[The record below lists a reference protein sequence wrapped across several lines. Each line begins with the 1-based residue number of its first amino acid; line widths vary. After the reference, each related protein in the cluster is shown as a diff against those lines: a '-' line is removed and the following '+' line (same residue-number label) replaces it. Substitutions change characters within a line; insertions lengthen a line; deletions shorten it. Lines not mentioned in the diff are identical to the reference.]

1 MMVTEA
7 GAIYLTRCSF
17 EESKSGKTTNV
28 SASFEIQPNNLFSR
42 VVVKLIGKKLLGS
55 TREALKN
62 DLSDLDNVEP
72 VT

>member
-1 MMVTEA
+1 MMATEA
-7 GAIYLTRCSF
+7 GAIYPTRCSL
-17 EESKSGKTTNV
+17 EESKSGKTTDV
-28 SASFEIQPNNLFSR
+28 SASFEIQSNNLFSR

>member
-1 MMVTEA
+1 MMATET
-7 GAIYLTRCSF
+7 GAIYLTRCSL
-17 EESKSGKTTNV
+17 EEAKSGKTTDV
-28 SASFEIQPNNLFSR
+28 SVSFEIQPNNLFSR

>member
-1 MMVTEA
+1 MMATEA
-7 GAIYLTRCSF
+7 GAIHLARCSL
-17 EESKSGKTTNV
+17 EESKSGKTTDV
-28 SASFEIQPNNLFSR
+28 SASFEIQSNNLFSR

-62 DLSDLDNVEP
+62 DLSDLDNVDP